1 MPTYEYECK
10 KCGVLEV
17 FQHMTTKNLK
27 KCPRCESPIKKLVSI
42 GAGIILKG
50 SGFYQNDYKGHMSSV
65 TNRPKK
71 KSTRE
76 GMEPWSKEAK
86 EQYGGVSKGNRED
99 FRSEKRVQELSED
112 GFNEAAISGMTG
124 ESESSV
130 KTKIK
135 NKGNIV
141 LDGKY

>member
-1 MPTYEYECK
+1 MPTYEYECE

-17 FQHMTTKNLK
+17 FQHMTAKNLK
-27 KCPRCESPIKKLVSI
+27 KCPVCESYVRKLVSI

-50 SGFYQNDYKGHMSSV
+50 SGFYQNDYKGHMASVSS
-65 TNRPKK
+65 RPKK
-71 KSTRE
+71 TSTRE
-76 GMEPWSKEAK
+76 GMEPWSDEAK
-86 EQYGGVSKGNRED
+86 EQYGEVSKGNRED
-99 FRSEKRVQELSED
+99 FRNEKRIQELSED